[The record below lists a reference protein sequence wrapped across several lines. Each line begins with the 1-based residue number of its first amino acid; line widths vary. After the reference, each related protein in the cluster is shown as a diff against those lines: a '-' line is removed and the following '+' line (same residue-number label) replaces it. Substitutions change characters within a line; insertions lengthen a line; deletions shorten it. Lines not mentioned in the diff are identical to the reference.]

1 MNLLYSINTPSPHYL
16 SALAAIFLH
25 VKITTLYF
33 NFEREGLCLQFLR
46 MRASNCFGPSYRDD
60 ADTWKKR
67 FPEKWDFSFLKVR
80 SRL

>member
-1 MNLLYSINTPSPHYL
+1 MNLLYSINTPSPHHL
-16 SALAAIFLH
+16 SALAAVFLH

-33 NFEREGLCLQFLR
+33 NFEREGLCLQLLH
-46 MRASNCFGPSYRDD
+46 MRANNCFGPSYRDD

-80 SRL
+80 SWL